1 MDHVVP
7 RRLLS
12 VSLLATV
19 LATGLLAGPRVQ
31 ERSVL
36 VTVLEKDDTPIRDLT
51 TADFLIYED
60 GASRKVSSAALT
72 TDPLSVIVLI
82 DTTKSPM
89 GTPEPTRDLR
99 LAIQTFVKTVFAG
112 GQPTQMA
119 LMDYAGAGTMLRGF
133 TDKVADVEKVAGR
146 LVPSLRS
153 NSVLLETLPDAAK
166 EVGKRPG
173 PRRAIV
179 ILDRGSQET
188 SRVQSDK
195 IVEEVQ
201 KSGASVWAVSLLE
214 SSGVSVPARDYTLE
228 NLTKATGGM
237 RLTGV
242 ASSAMEALMKKIAD
256 ALVSQYVVTYVS
268 EGTPTSVTPAA
279 IRGATFL
286 RAPWV
291 R

>member
-214 SSGVSVPARDYTLE
+214 TSGVSVPARDYTLE

>member
-1 MDHVVP
+1 MDHVMS

-12 VSLLATV
+12 V
-19 LATGLLAGPRVQ
+19 GLLAVVLVAGVLAAPLSQ

-36 VTVLEKDDTPIRDLT
+36 VTALEKDDTPIRDLT
-51 TADFLIYED
+51 AADFLIYED
-60 GASRKVSSAALT
+60 GASRKVTSAALST
-72 TDPLSVIVLI
+72 EPLSVLVLI
-82 DTTKSPM
+82 DTTKSAM

-119 LMDYAGAGTMLRGF
+119 LMDYAGAGTMIRGF
-133 TDKVADVEKVAGR
+133 TDKVADVEKAAGR

-153 NSVLLETLPDAAK
+153 NSVLLETLIDAAK
-166 EVGKRPG
+166 DVGKRPG

-188 SRVQSDK
+188 SRVEGGK
-195 IVEEVQ
+195 IVDAVQ
-201 KSGASVWAVSLLE
+201 ASGASVWAVSLQQT
-214 SSGVSVPARDYTLE
+214 SGVSVPARDYALE
-228 NLTKATGGM
+228 SLTKATGGL

-242 ASSAMEALMKKIAD
+242 ASSAMETLMKKIAD
-256 ALVSQYVVTYVS
+256 ALVSQYQVTYVS

-279 IRGATFL
+279 TRGATFL

-291 R
+291 K